1 MVSDNNFN
9 NSKIIKRKATYCI
22 KGEPIEILETVRI
35 NLKDNE
41 EIFDEELENKNLENI
56 YNQYRKK
63 HSLLMPKKIKE
74 IREKYGVSQRAF
86 SRILGWGEVT
96 IHRYETGALQDRSHN
111 DALVLL
117 ENPDNMKILLENN
130 KNKINSKDYIKIKS
144 NLKKIKKDDIDEKL
158 EENITKK
165 YFNEVLDEYCGYT
178 QFNYEK
184 LVNMILFFTSKIN
197 RLFKTKLMKLLFY
210 SDFVNFRNNTL
221 SITGLKYIK
230 NYYGPTP
237 IKHELLLGE
246 LFEKYI
252 TYQIEYVKTS
262 KDNIEEYEFIKSL
275 EKPTMDIFSQEEIN
289 SMNEVLNAFKHLT
302 SEEITQCSH
311 KEEAWTKSKNKE
323 IISYEHSKK
332 INLHLA

>member
-63 HSLLMPKKIKE
+63 HSLLTPNRIKE
-74 IREKYGVSQRAF
+74 TREKYGVSQRAF

-144 NLKKIKKDDIDEKL
+144 NLKKINKDDIDKKL

-165 YFNEVLDEYCGYT
+165 YFNEALDEYCGYT

-184 LVNMILFFTSKIN
+184 LVNMILFFTSEIN

-262 KDNIEEYEFIKSL
+262 KDNVGEYEFIKSL
-275 EKPTMDIFSQEEIN
+275 EKPTMVIFSQEEIN

-323 IISYEHSKK
+323 IISYEYAK
-332 INLHLA
+332 NLTCI

>member
-1 MVSDNNFN
+1 MVTDNNFN
-9 NSKIIKRKATYCI
+9 NSKIIKRKATYRI

-35 NLKDNE
+35 NLKNNE
-41 EIFDEELENKNLENI
+41 EIFDEELEDKNLENI

-63 HSLLMPKKIKE
+63 HSLLMPNRIKE

-117 ENPDNMKILLENN
+117 ENPDNMKTLLENN
-130 KNKINSKDYIKIKS
+130 KNKINRKDYINIKE
-144 NLKKIKKDDIDEKL
+144 NLQNLTKDDIDKTL

-165 YFNEVLDEYCGYT
+165 YFNETLDEYCGYS

-184 LVNMILFFTSKIN
+184 FVNMILFFAVNIK

-210 SDFVNFRNNTL
+210 SDFVNFRKNTL

-237 IKHELLLGE
+237 TKYELLLGE

-252 TYQIEYVKTS
+252 TYQVEYIKTS
-262 KDNIEEYEFIKSL
+262 KDNVEEYEFIKPL
-275 EKPTMDIFSQEEIN
+275 EKPAMGIFSQEEID
-289 SMNEVLNAFKHLT
+289 SCKCQALFPSLR
-302 SEEITQCSH
+302 
-311 KEEAWTKSKNKE
+311 
-323 IISYEHSKK
+323 
-332 INLHLA
+332 

>member
-1 MVSDNNFN
+1 MTTNSNFK
-9 NSKIIKRKATYCI
+9 NSKIIKRKAFYPV
-22 KGEPIEILETVRI
+22 KGESIEILEKVRI
-35 NLKDNE
+35 DLNNNE
-41 EIFDEELENKNLENI
+41 EIFDEKLEDQNLDNI

-63 HSLLMPKKIKE
+63 HSLLMPDKIKE
-74 IREKYGVSQRAF
+74 TREKYGVSQRAF

-130 KNKINSKDYIKIKS
+130 KNKINRKDYINIRE
-144 NLKKIKKDDIDEKL
+144 NLHKLMKDDIDKTL

-165 YFNEVLDEYCGYT
+165 YFNEALDKYCGYY

-184 LVNMILFFTSKIN
+184 FVNVILFFATNIK

-210 SDFVNFRNNTL
+210 SDFVNFRNNTV

-230 NYYGPTP
+230 NYFGPTP

-252 TYQIEYVKTS
+252 TYQVEYVKTS
-262 KDNIEEYEFIKSL
+262 KDNVEEYEFIKPL
-275 EKPTMDIFSQEEIN
+275 EKPSLSIFSQEEIN
-289 SMNEVLNAFKHLT
+289 SMEKVLSAFKHLT
-302 SEEITQCSH
+302 SEKITQCSH
-311 KEEAWTKSKNKE
+311 KEEAWTKTKNKE
-323 IISYEHSKK
+323 IISYEYAK
-332 INLHLA
+332 NLTCI

>member
-9 NSKIIKRKATYCI
+9 NSKIIKRKATYRI

-63 HSLLMPKKIKE
+63 HSLLTPNKIKE
-74 IREKYGVSQRAF
+74 TREKYGVSQRAF

-144 NLKKIKKDDIDEKL
+144 KLKKINKDDIDEKL
-158 EENITKK
+158 EKNITKK
-165 YFNEVLDEYCGYT
+165 YFNEALDEYCGYT

-184 LVNMILFFTSKIN
+184 LVNMILFFTSEIN

-262 KDNIEEYEFIKSL
+262 KDNVEEYEFIKSL
-275 EKPTMDIFSQEEIN
+275 EKPTMGIFSQEEIN
-289 SMNEVLNAFKHLT
+289 SMKEVLNAFKHLT

-323 IISYEHSKK
+323 IISYEYAK
-332 INLHLA
+332 NLTCI

>member
-9 NSKIIKRKATYCI
+9 NSKIIKRKATYRI
-22 KGEPIEILETVRI
+22 KNEPIEILEEVRI
-35 NLKDNE
+35 NLKNNE
-41 EIFDEELENKNLENI
+41 EIFDEKLEDRNLENI
-56 YNQYRKK
+56 YNHYRNK
-63 HSLLMPKKIKE
+63 HSLLTPNKIKE
-74 IREKYGVSQRAF
+74 TREKYGVSQRAF

-117 ENPDNMKILLENN
+117 ENPDNMKTLLENN
-130 KNKINSKDYIKIKS
+130 KNKINRKDYINIKET
-144 NLKKIKKDDIDEKL
+144 LQKLMKDDIDKTL

-165 YFNEVLDEYCGYT
+165 YFNEVLDEYCGYS

-184 LVNMILFFTSKIN
+184 FVNMLLFFAVNIK

-230 NYYGPTP
+230 DHYGPTP
-237 IKHELLLGE
+237 IKYELLLGE

-252 TYQIEYVKTS
+252 TYQVEYVKTS
-262 KDNIEEYEFIKSL
+262 KDNVEEYEFIKPL
-275 EKPTMDIFSQEEIN
+275 EKPTMGIFSQEEIN
-289 SMNEVLNAFKHLT
+289 SMEEALNAFKHLT
-302 SEEITQCSH
+302 SEKITQCSH
-311 KEEAWTKSKNKE
+311 KEEAWTKPKDKE
-323 IISYEHSKK
+323 IISYKYAK
-332 INLHLA
+332 NLTCI

>member
-63 HSLLMPKKIKE
+63 HSLLTPNRIKE
-74 IREKYGVSQRAF
+74 TREKYGVSQRAF

-144 NLKKIKKDDIDEKL
+144 NLKKINKDDIDEKL

-165 YFNEVLDEYCGYT
+165 YFNEALDEYCGYT

-184 LVNMILFFTSKIN
+184 LVNMILFFTSEIN

-275 EKPTMDIFSQEEIN
+275 EKPTMVIFSQEEIN
-289 SMNEVLNAFKHLT
+289 SMNEVLNAFRHLT

-323 IISYEHSKK
+323 IISYEYAK
-332 INLHLA
+332 NLTCI

>member
-22 KGEPIEILETVRI
+22 KGEPIEILEKVRT
-35 NLKDNE
+35 NLKNNE
-41 EIFDEELENKNLENI
+41 DIFDEELENKNLENI

-63 HSLLMPKKIKE
+63 HSLLTPNRIKE
-74 IREKYGVSQRAF
+74 TREKYGVSQRAF

-117 ENPDNMKILLENN
+117 ESPNNMKILLENN
-130 KNKINSKDYIKIKS
+130 KNKINRKDYINIKE
-144 NLKKIKKDDIDEKL
+144 NLQKLMKDDIDKTLEK
-158 EENITKK
+158 NITIK
-165 YFNEVLDEYCGYT
+165 YFNEILDEYCGYS

-184 LVNMILFFTSKIN
+184 LVNMILFFASEID

-210 SDFVNFRNNTL
+210 SDFVNFRDNTL

-252 TYQIEYVKTS
+252 TYKIEYVKTS
-262 KDNIEEYEFIKSL
+262 KDNVEEYEFIKSL
-275 EKPTMDIFSQEEIN
+275 EKPTMGIFSQEEIN

-323 IISYEHSKK
+323 IISYEYAK
-332 INLHLA
+332 NLTCI

>member
-1 MVSDNNFN
+1 MTTNSNFK
-9 NSKIIKRKATYCI
+9 NSKIIKRKAFYPV
-22 KGEPIEILETVRI
+22 KGESIEILEKVRI
-35 NLKDNE
+35 DLNNNE
-41 EIFDEELENKNLENI
+41 EIFDEKLEDQNLDNI

-63 HSLLMPKKIKE
+63 HSLLMPDKIKE
-74 IREKYGVSQRAF
+74 TREKYGVSQRAF

-130 KNKINSKDYIKIKS
+130 KNKINRKDYINIRE
-144 NLKKIKKDDIDEKL
+144 NLHKLMKDDIDKTL

-165 YFNEVLDEYCGYT
+165 YFNEALDKYCGYS

-184 LVNMILFFTSKIN
+184 FVNVILFFATNIK

-210 SDFVNFRNNTL
+210 SDFVNFRNNTV

-230 NYYGPTP
+230 NYFGPTP

-252 TYQIEYVKTS
+252 TYQVEYVKTS
-262 KDNIEEYEFIKSL
+262 KDNVEEYEFIKPL
-275 EKPTMDIFSQEEIN
+275 EKPSLSIFSQEEIN
-289 SMNEVLNAFKHLT
+289 SMEKVLSAFKHLT
-302 SEEITQCSH
+302 SEKITQCSH
-311 KEEAWTKSKNKE
+311 KEEAWTKTKNKE
-323 IISYEHSKK
+323 IISYEYAK
-332 INLHLA
+332 NLTCI

>member
-9 NSKIIKRKATYCI
+9 NSKIIKRKATYRI
-22 KGEPIEILETVRI
+22 KGEPIEILEKVRT
-35 NLKDNE
+35 NLKNNE

-63 HSLLMPKKIKE
+63 HSLLTPNRIKE
-74 IREKYGVSQRAF
+74 TREKYGVSQRAF

-96 IHRYETGALQDRSHN
+96 IHRYETGALQDRAHN

-117 ENPDNMKILLENN
+117 ESPDNMKILLENN
-130 KNKINSKDYIKIKS
+130 KNKINRKDYINIKE
-144 NLKKIKKDDIDEKL
+144 NLQKLMKDDIDKTLEK
-158 EENITKK
+158 NITKK
-165 YFNEVLDEYCGYT
+165 YFNEILDEYCGYS

-184 LVNMILFFTSKIN
+184 LVNMILFFASEIN

-210 SDFVNFRNNTL
+210 SDFVNFRDNTL

-252 TYQIEYVKTS
+252 TYKIEYVKTS
-262 KDNIEEYEFIKSL
+262 KDNVEEYEFIKSL
-275 EKPTMDIFSQEEIN
+275 EKPTMGIFSQEEIN

-302 SEEITQCSH
+302 SEEITQFSH

-323 IISYEHSKK
+323 IISYEYAK
-332 INLHLA
+332 NLTCI

>member
-1 MVSDNNFN
+1 MITNNKFN
-9 NSKIIKRKATYCI
+9 NSKIIKRKATYYI

-41 EIFDEELENKNLENI
+41 EIFDEELEDEKLEKI
-56 YNQYRKK
+56 YNQYKEK

-165 YFNEVLDEYCGYT
+165 YFNEALDEYCGYT

-184 LVNMILFFTSKIN
+184 LVNMILFFASKIN

-262 KDNIEEYEFIKSL
+262 KDNVGEYEFIKSL

-289 SMNEVLNAFKHLT
+289 SMNEVLNAFRHLT
-302 SEEITQCSH
+302 SEEITQYSH

-323 IISYEHSKK
+323 IISYEYAK
-332 INLHLA
+332 NLTCI

>member
-1 MVSDNNFN
+1 MVTNDNFN
-9 NSKIIKRKATYCI
+9 NSKIIKRKAFYPV
-22 KGEPIEILETVRI
+22 KGESIEILEKVRI
-35 NLKDNE
+35 DLNNNE
-41 EIFDEELENKNLENI
+41 EIFDEKLEDHNLENI

-63 HSLLMPKKIKE
+63 HSLLMPDKIKE
-74 IREKYGVSQRAF
+74 TREKYGVSQRAF

-130 KNKINSKDYIKIKS
+130 KNKINRKDYINIRE
-144 NLKKIKKDDIDEKL
+144 NLHKLMKDDIDKTL

-165 YFNEVLDEYCGYT
+165 YFNEVLDKYNGYS

-184 LVNMILFFTSKIN
+184 FVNVILFFATNIK

-210 SDFVNFRNNTL
+210 SDFVNFRNNTM
-221 SITGLKYIK
+221 SITGLRYIK
-230 NYYGPTP
+230 NYFGPTP

-252 TYQIEYVKTS
+252 TYQVKHVKFS
-262 KDNIEEYEFIKSL
+262 KDNVEEYEFIKPL
-275 EKPTMDIFSQEEIN
+275 EKPSLGIFSQEELN
-289 SMNEVLNAFKHLT
+289 SMEEVLSAFKHLT
-302 SEEITQCSH
+302 SEKITQCSH
-311 KEEAWTKSKNKE
+311 KEEAWTKTKNKE
-323 IISYEHSKK
+323 IISYEYAK
-332 INLHLA
+332 NLISI

>member
-1 MVSDNNFN
+1 MVTNNNFN

-22 KGEPIEILETVRI
+22 KGEPIEILEEVRT
-35 NLKDNE
+35 NPKNNE

-63 HSLLMPKKIKE
+63 HSLLTPNRIKE
-74 IREKYGVSQRAF
+74 TREKYGVSQRAF

-117 ENPDNMKILLENN
+117 ESPDNMKILLENN
-130 KNKINSKDYIKIKS
+130 KNKINSKDYINIKE
-144 NLKKIKKDDIDEKL
+144 NLKKLMKGNIDKTL

-165 YFNEVLDEYCGYT
+165 YFNEALDEYCGYT

-184 LVNMILFFTSKIN
+184 LVTMILFFTSEIN

-252 TYQIEYVKTS
+252 TYQVEYVKTS
-262 KDNIEEYEFIKSL
+262 KDNVEEYEFIKSL
-275 EKPTMDIFSQEEIN
+275 EKPTMVIFSQGEIN
-289 SMNEVLNAFKHLT
+289 SMNEVLNTFKHLT

-323 IISYEHSKK
+323 IISYEYAKK
-332 INLHLA
+332 LTCI

>member
-1 MVSDNNFN
+1 MVTDNNSH
-9 NSKIIKRKATYCI
+9 NSKIIKRKATYRI
-22 KGEPIEILETVRI
+22 KGEPIEILEEVRI
-35 NLKDNE
+35 NLRNNE
-41 EIFDEELENKNLENI
+41 EIFDEKLEDKNLENI

-63 HSLLMPKKIKE
+63 HSLLTPNRIKE
-74 IREKYGVSQRAF
+74 TREKYGVSQRAF

-117 ENPDNMKILLENN
+117 ENPDNMKTLLENN
-130 KNKINSKDYIKIKS
+130 KNKINRKDYINIKE
-144 NLKKIKKDDIDEKL
+144 NLQKLMKDDIDKTL

-165 YFNEVLDEYCGYT
+165 YFNEVLDKNCGYS

-184 LVNMILFFTSKIN
+184 FVNMILFFAVNIK

-237 IKHELLLGE
+237 TKYELLLGE

-252 TYQIEYVKTS
+252 TYQVEYVKPS
-262 KDNIEEYEFIKSL
+262 KDNVEEYEFIKPL
-275 EKPTMDIFSQEEIN
+275 EKPTMGIFSQEEIK
-289 SMNEVLNAFKHLT
+289 SMEEVLNAFKHLT

-311 KEEAWTKSKNKE
+311 KEEAWTKPKNKE
-323 IISYEHSKK
+323 IISYEYAK
-332 INLHLA
+332 NLTRV

>member
-1 MVSDNNFN
+1 MATDNNSH
-9 NSKIIKRKATYCI
+9 NSKIIKRKATYRI
-22 KGEPIEILETVRI
+22 KGELIEILEEVRI
-35 NLKDNE
+35 NLENNK
-41 EIFDEELENKNLENI
+41 EIFDEEIEDKNLEKI

-63 HSLLMPKKIKE
+63 HSLLTPNRIKE
-74 IREKYGVSQRAF
+74 TREKYGVSQRAF

-117 ENPDNMKILLENN
+117 ENPDNMKTLLENN
-130 KNKINSKDYIKIKS
+130 KNKINSKDYVKIRA
-144 NLKKIKKDDIDEKL
+144 NLQKLIKDDIDKTL

-165 YFNEVLDEYCGYT
+165 YFNETLDEYCGYS

-184 LVNMILFFTSKIN
+184 FVNMILFFAIN
-197 RLFKTKLMKLLFY
+197 IKRLFKTKLMKLLFY
-210 SDFVNFRNNTL
+210 SDFVNFQNNTL

-237 IKHELLLGE
+237 IKYELLLGE

-262 KDNIEEYEFIKSL
+262 KDNVEEYEFIKPL
-275 EKPTMDIFSQEEIN
+275 EKPSMNIFSQEEIN
-289 SMNEVLNAFKHLT
+289 SMEEVLNTFKHLS
-302 SEEITQCSH
+302 SEEITQYSH
-311 KEEAWTKSKNKE
+311 KEEAWTKAKNKE
-323 IISYEHSKK
+323 IISYEYAR
-332 INLHLA
+332 NLTCI

>member
-9 NSKIIKRKATYCI
+9 NSKIIKRKAIYPI
-22 KGEPIEILETVRI
+22 KGESIEIIEKVRI
-35 NLKDNE
+35 DLNNNE
-41 EIFDEELENKNLENI
+41 EIFDEALEDQNLELI
-56 YNQYRKK
+56 YTQYRKR
-63 HSLLMPKKIKE
+63 HALLMPNKIKE
-74 IREKYGVSQRAF
+74 TREKYGVSQRAF

-130 KNKINSKDYIKIKS
+130 KNKINRKDYINIKE
-144 NLKKIKKDDIDEKL
+144 NLQKLIKDDIDKTL
-158 EENITKK
+158 EEDITKK
-165 YFNEVLDEYCGYT
+165 YFNEALDEYCGYS
-178 QFNYEK
+178 QYNYEK
-184 LVNMILFFTSKIN
+184 FVNMILFFAVNIK

-237 IKHELLLGE
+237 IKYELLLGE

-262 KDNIEEYEFIKSL
+262 KDNVEEYEFIIPL
-275 EKPTMDIFSQEEIN
+275 EKPTMGIFSQEEIN
-289 SMNEVLNAFKHLT
+289 SMEKVLNAFKHLT

-311 KEEAWTKSKNKE
+311 KEEPWTKPKNKE
-323 IISYEHSKK
+323 IISYEYAR
-332 INLHLA
+332 NLTCI

>member
-9 NSKIIKRKATYCI
+9 NSKIIKRKAIYPI
-22 KGEPIEILETVRI
+22 KGESIEIIEKVRI
-35 NLKDNE
+35 DLNNNE
-41 EIFDEELENKNLENI
+41 EIFDEALEDQNLELI
-56 YNQYRKK
+56 YTQYRKR
-63 HSLLMPKKIKE
+63 HALLMPNKIKE
-74 IREKYGVSQRAF
+74 TREKYGVSQRAF

-130 KNKINSKDYIKIKS
+130 KNKINRKDYINIKE
-144 NLKKIKKDDIDEKL
+144 NLQKLMKDDIDKTL
-158 EENITKK
+158 EEDITKK
-165 YFNEVLDEYCGYT
+165 YFNEALDEYCGYS
-178 QFNYEK
+178 QYNYEK
-184 LVNMILFFTSKIN
+184 FVNMILFFAVNIK

-237 IKHELLLGE
+237 IKYELLLGE

-262 KDNIEEYEFIKSL
+262 KDNVEEYEFIKPL
-275 EKPTMDIFSQEEIN
+275 EKPTMGIFSQEEID
-289 SMNEVLNAFKHLT
+289 SMEKVLDTFKHLT
-302 SEEITQCSH
+302 SEEMTQRSH
-311 KEEAWTKSKNKE
+311 KEEAWTKPKDKE
-323 IISYEHSKK
+323 IISYEYAK
-332 INLHLA
+332 NLTCI

>member
-9 NSKIIKRKATYCI
+9 NSKIIKRKATYYI

-35 NLKDNE
+35 NLKDKE

-63 HSLLMPKKIKE
+63 HSLLTPNRIKE
-74 IREKYGVSQRAF
+74 TREKYGVSQRAF

-144 NLKKIKKDDIDEKL
+144 NLKKLKKDDIDEKL

-184 LVNMILFFTSKIN
+184 LVNMILFFASKIN

-275 EKPTMDIFSQEEIN
+275 EKPTMVIFSQEEIN

-323 IISYEHSKK
+323 IISYEYAK
-332 INLHLA
+332 NLTCI

>member
-9 NSKIIKRKATYCI
+9 NSKIIKRKATYRI
-22 KGEPIEILETVRI
+22 KGEPIEILEKVRT
-35 NLKDNE
+35 NLKNNE

-63 HSLLMPKKIKE
+63 HSLLTPNRIKE
-74 IREKYGVSQRAF
+74 TREKYGVSQRAF

-117 ENPDNMKILLENN
+117 ESPDNMKILLENN
-130 KNKINSKDYIKIKS
+130 KNKINRKDYINIKE
-144 NLKKIKKDDIDEKL
+144 NLQKLMKDDIDKTLEK
-158 EENITKK
+158 NITKK
-165 YFNEVLDEYCGYT
+165 YFNEILDEYCGYS

-184 LVNMILFFTSKIN
+184 LVNMILFFASEIN

-210 SDFVNFRNNTL
+210 SDFVNFRDNTL
-221 SITGLKYIK
+221 SITGLKYIN

-262 KDNIEEYEFIKSL
+262 KDNVEEYEFIKSL
-275 EKPTMDIFSQEEIN
+275 EKPTMGIFSQEEIN

-323 IISYEHSKK
+323 IISYEYAK
-332 INLHLA
+332 NLTCI

>member
-9 NSKIIKRKATYCI
+9 NSKIIKRKATYRI
-22 KGEPIEILETVRI
+22 KGEPIEILEKVRT
-35 NLKDNE
+35 NLKNNE

-63 HSLLMPKKIKE
+63 HSLLTPNRIKE
-74 IREKYGVSQRAF
+74 TREKYGVSQRAF

-117 ENPDNMKILLENN
+117 ESPGNMKILLENN
-130 KNKINSKDYIKIKS
+130 KNKINRKDYINIKE
-144 NLKKIKKDDIDEKL
+144 NLQKLMKDDIDKTLEK
-158 EENITKK
+158 NITKK
-165 YFNEVLDEYCGYT
+165 YFNEILDEYCGYS

-184 LVNMILFFTSKIN
+184 LVNMILFFASEIN

-210 SDFVNFRNNTL
+210 SDFVNFRDNTL
-221 SITGLKYIK
+221 SITGLKYIN

-262 KDNIEEYEFIKSL
+262 KDNVEEYEFIKSL
-275 EKPTMDIFSQEEIN
+275 EKPTMGIFSQEEIN

-323 IISYEHSKK
+323 IISYEYAK
-332 INLHLA
+332 NLTCI

>member
-9 NSKIIKRKATYCI
+9 NSKIIKRKAVYPI
-22 KGEPIEILETVRI
+22 KGESIEIIEKVRI
-35 NLKDNE
+35 DLNNNE
-41 EIFDEELENKNLENI
+41 EIFDEALEDQNLELI
-56 YNQYRKK
+56 YTQYRKR
-63 HSLLMPKKIKE
+63 HALLMPNKIKE
-74 IREKYGVSQRAF
+74 TREKYGVSQRAF

-130 KNKINSKDYIKIKS
+130 KNKINRKDYINIKK
-144 NLKKIKKDDIDEKL
+144 NLQKLMKDDIDNAL

-165 YFNEVLDEYCGYT
+165 YFNEVLDKNCGYS

-184 LVNMILFFTSKIN
+184 FVNMILFFAVNIK

-237 IKHELLLGE
+237 AKYELLLGE

-252 TYQIEYVKTS
+252 TYQVEYVKPS
-262 KDNIEEYEFIKSL
+262 KDNVEEYEFIKPL
-275 EKPTMDIFSQEEIN
+275 EKPTMGIFSQEEIK
-289 SMNEVLNAFKHLT
+289 SMEEVLNAFKHLT

-311 KEEAWTKSKNKE
+311 KEEAWTKPKNKE
-323 IISYEHSKK
+323 IISYEYAK
-332 INLHLA
+332 NLTRV

>member
-1 MVSDNNFN
+1 MITNNKFN
-9 NSKIIKRKATYCI
+9 NSKIIKRKATYYI
-22 KGEPIEILETVRI
+22 KDEPIEILETVRI

-41 EIFDEELENKNLENI
+41 EIFDEELEDEKLEKI
-56 YNQYRKK
+56 YNQYKEK

-165 YFNEVLDEYCGYT
+165 YFNEALDEYCGYT

-184 LVNMILFFTSKIN
+184 LVNMILFFASKIN

-262 KDNIEEYEFIKSL
+262 KDNVGEYEFIKSL
-275 EKPTMDIFSQEEIN
+275 EKPTMVIFSQEEIN

-323 IISYEHSKK
+323 IISYEYAKK
-332 INLHLA
+332 LTCI

>member
-1 MVSDNNFN
+1 MVTNDNFN
-9 NSKIIKRKATYCI
+9 NSKIIKRKAFYPV
-22 KGEPIEILETVRI
+22 KGESIEILEKVRI
-35 NLKDNE
+35 DLNNNE
-41 EIFDEELENKNLENI
+41 EIFDEKLEDHNLENI

-63 HSLLMPKKIKE
+63 HSLLMPDKIKE
-74 IREKYGVSQRAF
+74 TREKYGVSQRAF

-130 KNKINSKDYIKIKS
+130 KNKINRKDYINIRE
-144 NLKKIKKDDIDEKL
+144 NLHKLMKDDIDKTL

-165 YFNEVLDEYCGYT
+165 YFNEVLDKYNGYS

-184 LVNMILFFTSKIN
+184 FVNVILFFATNIK

-210 SDFVNFRNNTL
+210 SDFVNFRNNTV

-230 NYYGPTP
+230 NYFGPTP

-252 TYQIEYVKTS
+252 TYQVKHVKFS
-262 KDNIEEYEFIKSL
+262 KDNVEEYEFIKPL
-275 EKPTMDIFSQEEIN
+275 EKPSLGIFSQEELN
-289 SMNEVLNAFKHLT
+289 SMEEVLSAFKHLT
-302 SEEITQCSH
+302 SEKITQCSH
-311 KEEAWTKSKNKE
+311 KEEAWTKTKNKE
-323 IISYEHSKK
+323 IISYEYAK
-332 INLHLA
+332 NLISI

>member
-22 KGEPIEILETVRI
+22 KGEPIEILKTVRI

-63 HSLLMPKKIKE
+63 HSLLTPNRIKE
-74 IREKYGVSQRAF
+74 TREKYGVSQRAF

-165 YFNEVLDEYCGYT
+165 YFNEALDEYCGYT

-184 LVNMILFFTSKIN
+184 LVNMILFFASKIN

-262 KDNIEEYEFIKSL
+262 KDNVEEYEFIKSL
-275 EKPTMDIFSQEEIN
+275 EKPTMVIFSQEEIN

-323 IISYEHSKK
+323 IISYEHAK
-332 INLHLA
+332 NLTCI

>member
-9 NSKIIKRKATYCI
+9 NSKIIKRKATYRI
-22 KGEPIEILETVRI
+22 KGEPIEILEKVRT
-35 NLKDNE
+35 NLKNNE

-63 HSLLMPKKIKE
+63 HSLLTPNRIKE
-74 IREKYGVSQRAF
+74 TREKYGVSQRAF

-96 IHRYETGALQDRSHN
+96 INRYETGALQDRAHN

-117 ENPDNMKILLENN
+117 ESPDNMKILLENN
-130 KNKINSKDYIKIKS
+130 KNKINRKDYISIKE
-144 NLKKIKKDDIDEKL
+144 NLQKLMKDDIDKTLEK
-158 EENITKK
+158 NITKK
-165 YFNEVLDEYCGYT
+165 YFNEILDEYCGYS

-184 LVNMILFFTSKIN
+184 LVNMILFFASEIN

-210 SDFVNFRNNTL
+210 SDFVNFRDNTL

-252 TYQIEYVKTS
+252 TYKIEYVKTS
-262 KDNIEEYEFIKSL
+262 KDNVEEYEFIKSL
-275 EKPTMDIFSQEEIN
+275 EKPTMGIFSQEEIN

-302 SEEITQCSH
+302 SEEITQFSH

-323 IISYEHSKK
+323 IISYEYAK
-332 INLHLA
+332 NLTCI

>member
-1 MVSDNNFN
+1 MVTDNNSH
-9 NSKIIKRKATYCI
+9 NSKIIKRKATYRI
-22 KGEPIEILETVRI
+22 KNEPIEILEEVRI
-35 NLKDNE
+35 NLKNNE
-41 EIFDEELENKNLENI
+41 EIFDEKLEDRNLENI
-56 YNQYRKK
+56 YNQYRNK
-63 HSLLMPKKIKE
+63 HSLLTPNRIKE
-74 IREKYGVSQRAF
+74 TREKYGVSQRAF

-130 KNKINSKDYIKIKS
+130 KDKINRKDYTNIKE
-144 NLKKIKKDDIDEKL
+144 NLQKLMKDDIDKTL

-165 YFNEVLDEYCGYT
+165 YFNEVLDEYCGYS

-184 LVNMILFFTSKIN
+184 FVNMILFFAVDIK

-210 SDFVNFRNNTL
+210 SDFANFRHNTL

-237 IKHELLLGE
+237 IKYELLLGE

-262 KDNIEEYEFIKSL
+262 KDNVEEYEFIKPL
-275 EKPTMDIFSQEEIN
+275 EKPTMGIFSKEEID
-289 SMNEVLNAFKHLT
+289 SMEKVLNTFKNLT

-311 KEEAWTKSKNKE
+311 KEEAWTKPKNKE
-323 IISYEHSKK
+323 IISYEYAK
-332 INLHLA
+332 NLTCV

>member
-1 MVSDNNFN
+1 MVINYNSK
-9 NSKIIKRKATYCI
+9 NSKIIKRKAIYRI

-35 NLKDNE
+35 NLENNE
-41 EIFDEELENKNLENI
+41 EIFDEELENENLKKI
-56 YNQYRKK
+56 YNQYREK
-63 HSLLMPKKIKE
+63 HSLLTPNRIKE
-74 IREKYGVSQRAF
+74 TREKYGVSQRAF

-117 ENPDNMKILLENN
+117 ENPDNMKKLLENN
-130 KNKINSKDYIKIKS
+130 RNQINSKDYIKIKE
-144 NLKKIKKDDIDEKL
+144 NLQKIMRDNIDKTL

-184 LVNMILFFTSKIN
+184 FVNMVLFFASNIT

-210 SDFVNFRNNTL
+210 SDFINFRENTL

-237 IKHELLLGE
+237 IKCELLLGE
-246 LFEKYI
+246 LFEKFI
-252 TYQIEYVKTS
+252 IYQVEYVKTS
-262 KDNIEEYEFIKSL
+262 KDNIEEYEFIKPL
-275 EKPTMDIFSQEEIN
+275 EKPSMDIFSQEEIH
-289 SMNEVLNAFKHLT
+289 SMEEVLNAFKHLT
-302 SEEITQCSH
+302 SEEITQSSH
-311 KEEAWTKSKNKE
+311 KEAAWIETKNKD
-323 IISYEHSKK
+323 IISYKYAK
-332 INLHLA
+332 NLTCI

>member
-9 NSKIIKRKATYCI
+9 NSKIIKRKATYRI
-22 KGEPIEILETVRI
+22 KGEPIEILEKVRT
-35 NLKDNE
+35 NLKNNE

-63 HSLLMPKKIKE
+63 HSLLTPNRIKE
-74 IREKYGVSQRAF
+74 TREKYGVSQRAF

-96 IHRYETGALQDRSHN
+96 INRYETGALQDRAHN

-117 ENPDNMKILLENN
+117 ESPDNMKILLENN
-130 KNKINSKDYIKIKS
+130 KNKINRKDYINIKE
-144 NLKKIKKDDIDEKL
+144 NLQKLMKDDIDKTLEK
-158 EENITKK
+158 NITKK
-165 YFNEVLDEYCGYT
+165 YFNEILDEYCGYS

-184 LVNMILFFTSKIN
+184 LVNMILFFASEIN

-210 SDFVNFRNNTL
+210 SDFVNFRDNTL

-252 TYQIEYVKTS
+252 TYKIEYVKTS
-262 KDNIEEYEFIKSL
+262 KDNVEEYEFIKSL
-275 EKPTMDIFSQEEIN
+275 EKPTMGIFSQEEIN

-302 SEEITQCSH
+302 SEEITQFFH

-323 IISYEHSKK
+323 IISYEYAK
-332 INLHLA
+332 NLTCI

>member
-9 NSKIIKRKATYCI
+9 NSKIIKRKAVYPI
-22 KGEPIEILETVRI
+22 KGESIEIIEKVRI
-35 NLKDNE
+35 DLNNNE
-41 EIFDEELENKNLENI
+41 EIFDEALEDQNLELI
-56 YNQYRKK
+56 YTQYRKR
-63 HSLLMPKKIKE
+63 HALLMPNKIKE
-74 IREKYGVSQRAF
+74 TREKYGVSQRAF

-130 KNKINSKDYIKIKS
+130 KNKINRKDYINIKK
-144 NLKKIKKDDIDEKL
+144 NLQKLMKDDIDNAL

-165 YFNEVLDEYCGYT
+165 YFNETLDEYCGYS

-184 LVNMILFFTSKIN
+184 FVNMILFFAVNIK

-237 IKHELLLGE
+237 AKYELLLGE

-252 TYQIEYVKTS
+252 TYQVEYVKPS
-262 KDNIEEYEFIKSL
+262 KDNVEEYEFIKPL
-275 EKPTMDIFSQEEIN
+275 EKPTMGIFSQEEIK
-289 SMNEVLNAFKHLT
+289 SMEEVLNAFKHLT

-311 KEEAWTKSKNKE
+311 KEEAWTKPKNKE
-323 IISYEHSKK
+323 IISYEYAK
-332 INLHLA
+332 NLTRV